1 MSNQPAT
8 TIPIAILT
16 PDGLQDAPYS
26 ASSLADAVKF
36 EPQGVYSVART
47 FKRVYTLML
56 DDHFDRMEES
66 ARLIEMPLSL
76 DRPAVRRALRT
87 LIDRAGFAETRFR
100 ITVPRQAPHTVMLSL
115 EPFVGIPPEV
125 IQQGVRVMTAPLVR
139 ENPHAKVTSW
149 MQQRVSTLGQIPE
162 GVYET
167 LLVAPSGEI
176 LEGASSNFWAV
187 MDGTLHT
194 AEEGVLNGIVRRA
207 LLHIAP
213 QMLPI
218 KLHPIRKD
226 ELWLVEEAFLT
237 SASRGVVPIVIIDS
251 QIIADGKPGPNTMW
265 LREAYDEWA
274 AAHLEELI

>member
-1 MSNQPAT
+1 MSDQPVA

-16 PDGLQDAPYS
+16 PDSLQDAPYS

-56 DDHFDRMEES
+56 NDHLDRMEES
-66 ARLIEMPLSL
+66 ARLIEMPLTL
-76 DRPAVRRALRT
+76 DRPALRRALRT

-100 ITVPRQAPHTVMLSL
+100 ITVPREAPQTAIISL
-115 EPFVGIPPEV
+115 EPFVGIPIEV
-125 IQQGVRVMTAPLVR
+125 IQQGVRVITAPVVR

-149 MQQRVSTLGQIPE
+149 MQQRASTLGQMPE

-176 LEGASSNFWAV
+176 LEGATSNFWAIV
-187 MDGTLHT
+187 DGTLCT

-207 LLHIAP
+207 LLQIAP
-213 QMLPI
+213 QMMPI
-218 KLHPIRKD
+218 KLQPVRKD
-226 ELWLVEEAFLT
+226 ALWAVEEAFLT
-237 SASRGVVPIVIIDS
+237 SASRGVVPVVIIDG

-274 AAHLEELI
+274 TAHLEELI